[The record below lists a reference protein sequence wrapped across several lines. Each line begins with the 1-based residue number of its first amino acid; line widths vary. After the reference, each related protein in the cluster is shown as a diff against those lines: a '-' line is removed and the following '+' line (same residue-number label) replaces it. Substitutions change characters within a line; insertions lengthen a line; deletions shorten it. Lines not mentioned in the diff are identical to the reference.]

1 MFTENT
7 IKYLPLLVL
16 SGVLSG
22 CAGLGGKD
30 KFSCPGMPDGIT
42 CADPITVYEH
52 SDDVDDLAKLRHTEE
67 DEAKARASKEEKGT
81 YDPINDEGGY
91 LSDTPSSS
99 SQSPSNTRPKDKPVP
114 GIETGAEPGTL
125 VKVTSV
131 KHGKKTSA
139 VYQSYINQKQL
150 IVSPDSPKPILQPA
164 EVARIWIAPW
174 TDQNQDLHWAGFVF
188 TEITPRRWSFGESAV
203 GAIQP
208 TLPVLIDSGHKK
220 RYQRNAR
227 TGRRYEKGHMNK
239 AAPTT
244 YSYPAT
250 PYNHPGATVPPQVS
264 VTTSRGTRQVPMP
277 PPSHNTIDSTKTR

>member
-1 MFTENT
+1 MLTKKT
-7 IKYLPLLVL
+7 IKYIPLLAL
-16 SGVLSG
+16 SAALGG

-52 SDDVDDLAKLRHTEE
+52 SDDVDDLAKLRHTED
-67 DEAKARASKEEKGT
+67 DEGKSKTPKAEQGV
-81 YDPINDEGGY
+81 YNPLNDEDRY

-99 SQSPSNTRPKDKPVP
+99 SPSLTNHRSEDPRASR
-114 GIETGAEPGTL
+114 IETGAQPGTL

-150 IVSPDSPKPILQPA
+150 IVSPESPKPILQPA

-174 TDQNQDLHWAGFVF
+174 TDQNQDLHWAGYVF

-220 RYQRNAR
+220 RYQRHAR
-227 TGRRYEKGHMNK
+227 PGHRYEEGHMNP
-239 AAPTT
+239 ATPTT
-244 YSYPAT
+244 YTYPAT
-250 PYNHPGATVPPQVS
+250 PYNHPATAVPPQVT
-264 VTTSRGTRQVPMP
+264 VTTNRGTRQVPVP
-277 PPSHNTIDSTKTR
+277 PPSRNTIHSTTPH